1 MDDNP
6 EKKEGLLGTLGKVV
20 EDLIFE
26 KSAQGEDAKPA
37 DTEQPAPAE
46 PKQPAAKVE
55 PPAAVQETRAPADRK
70 IYEKLKAALDS
81 KNSAFSQFE
90 EMLDSLSDVI
100 ADEAMRYAAAL
111 RAVGKSYGTTLDQ
124 IIASLDVKLGT
135 LDKEQ
140 EKFSATIKQS
150 ETELAEFENRIQQ
163 KDQAI
168 ESLRKQ
174 ITALETEKKDI
185 ESSISEKKEK
195 IEAVRRDFFSTADTV
210 KMEIGRQKDCIVK
223 YLQGG
228 KQ

>member
-1 MDDNP
+1 MDDTS
-6 EKKEGLLGTLGKVV
+6 EKKDGLLGTLGKVV

-26 KSAQGEDAKPA
+26 KSAQGEDTKPA

-55 PPAAVQETRAPADRK
+55 QPSVIQETRPPADLK

-100 ADEAMRYAAAL
+100 ADEPMRYAAAL

-150 ETELAEFENRIQQ
+150 ETELAEFENRMLQ

-174 ITALETEKKDI
+174 ISSLEAEKKDI
-185 ESSISEKKEK
+185 ESSAREKKER
-195 IEAVRRDFFSTADTV
+195 IEAVRRDFISTVDTV
-210 KMEIGRQKDCIVK
+210 KMEIGRQKDVIVK